1 MARVTLRFEACEP
14 GQASLFPSSPLMMPA
29 IFEPAAAWSLLCG
42 AGSREVRE
50 SQRTQCGLTLPH
62 TITSPLRGG
71 GSRGSEVS

>member
-14 GQASLFPSSPLMMPA
+14 GQASHFPLSPLMMPA
-29 IFEPAAAWSLLCG
+29 IFEAAAAWSLLCG

-50 SQRTQCGLTLPH
+50 SPRTQCGLTLPY

-71 GSRGSEVS
+71 GSRGPKVS